1 MIVTEGMVV
10 TEEMVVNEKRVSMGD
25 GKGKSSRIHSSLA
38 NLHYLGFKAK

>member
-1 MIVTEGMVV
+1 MIVTEEKAV